1 MKKVLKLT
9 LKKQPF
15 EIMVTGEKKKEY
27 REPSKWLLSRLYD
40 KNGTPK
46 HYDEIEFRNGYGK
59 QRPYFITDFFGWYVN
74 SITERN
80 EYSNGLAVIVARG
93 DYVICFEHIL
103 ETGNI

>member
-15 EIMVTGEKKKEY
+15 EVMVTGEKTKEY
-27 REPSKWLLSRLYD
+27 RELSKWLLSRLYD
-40 KNGTPK
+40 NNGTLK

-59 QRPYFITDFFGWYVN
+59 NRPYFITDFFGWYVN
-74 SITERN
+74 SMTECN

-93 DYVICFEHIL
+93 NYVICFEHIL